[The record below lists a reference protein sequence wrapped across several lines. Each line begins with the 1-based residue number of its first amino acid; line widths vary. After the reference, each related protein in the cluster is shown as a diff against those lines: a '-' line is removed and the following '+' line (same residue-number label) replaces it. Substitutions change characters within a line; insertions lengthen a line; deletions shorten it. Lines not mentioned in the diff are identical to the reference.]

1 MNPKVRNLANVMRL
15 KKRSGEKF
23 VLMLGAGASISSGV
37 KLTSVIMQELVDNFG
52 QDLPATDRIED
63 RFDRV
68 WQRTP
73 DATRRA
79 FLQPYLDHT
88 PSPGYAKLA
97 ALVDAGYFDVILTF
111 NFDDLVEASLNG
123 IGFTDFGRV
132 IRGETKDEEM
142 QTLVD
147 SAAPRSKIVKLH
159 GSLASAD
166 HFLFD
171 VNEMNEYPKP
181 IADLVTKVTARDLVV
196 CGYGFADLCLLRAFS
211 TRGGSVVCVN
221 PSGVP
226 RGLRGFLK
234 DRRSD
239 DLAIDAKFDE
249 FFDELHGEL
258 LVAPAPPAANGM
270 RNPFKF
276 LESYEAADKDA
287 FTGRKDEIARF
298 QAALATHPQVVIVA
312 GPAKAGKTSL
322 VRAGL
327 IPAIDGATHAGVYL
341 RCQPELEKTLRLELW
356 PDRPNDPPPGLTGV
370 FSRLGS
376 EASGKQA
383 VVFLDQFERSTS
395 RFDLDTRAGRDELA
409 ALCKQVLSGPV
420 GVTLVPVIVDD
431 NSLLTTLVQACAQ
444 SGVAFQIVQCAAFE
458 KAEVATIVQSLAAT
472 AQIVFDP
479 RIIDEMSGS
488 YEHTKTASPDQ
499 RLTLAHVQAVCH
511 ILAATRTLDYESYR
525 RAFDNN
531 LNALHQAI
539 NVCDIIGFVEDLS
552 WPNDVWFRNMIK
564 VALRESKERIAEFI
578 KVHYEELVP
587 PSRSPVP
594 RPAWTVPSPNDPRTG
609 VSTP

>member
-1 MNPKVRNLANVMRL
+1 MRL

-23 VLMLGAGASISSGV
+23 VLMLGAGASLSSGV

-52 QDLPATDRIED
+52 QDLPATDRVED

-73 DATRRA
+73 DATRRD
-79 FLQPYLDHT
+79 FLQQYLDRS
-88 PSPGYAKLA
+88 PSAGYAKLA
-97 ALVDAGYFDVILTF
+97 ALVEAGYFDVILTF
-111 NFDDLVEASLNG
+111 NFDDLVETSFNA
-123 IGFTDFGRV
+123 IGFADFGRI
-132 IRGETKDEEM
+132 IRGETIDDEM

-147 SAAPRSKIVKLH
+147 SAKPRAKIVKLH

-171 VNEMNEYPKP
+171 INEMNEYPKP
-181 IADLVTKVTARDLVV
+181 IADLVTRVTARDLVV

-234 DRRSD
+234 DRKSD
-239 DLAIDAKFDE
+239 DLAIDAKFDD
-249 FFDELHGEL
+249 FFDELHREL
-258 LVAPAPPAANGM
+258 LVAPPAAASNGQK
-270 RNPFKF
+270 NPFKF
-276 LESYEAADKDA
+276 LESYEASDA
-287 FTGRKDEIARF
+287 AGFTGRANEV
-298 QAALATHPQVVIVA
+298 ALFREVLAKQPKIIIVP
-312 GPAKAGKTSL
+312 GPPKAGKTSL

-327 IPAIDGATHAGVYL
+327 IPALDPATHMGVYV
-341 RCQPELEKTLRLELW
+341 RCQPELEKTLRVELW
-356 PDRPNDPPPGLTGV
+356 PERPNDAPAGFAGV
-370 FSRLGS
+370 FSRLAADAG
-376 EASGKQA
+376 GKRA
-383 VVFLDQFERSTS
+383 VVFLDQFERATRS
-395 RFDLDTRAGRDELA
+395 FDANKNPDDLKAF
-409 ALCKQVLSGPV
+409 CKQLASAAGD
-420 GVTLVPVIVDD
+420 VTLVPVFVED
-431 NSLLTTLVQACAQ
+431 NTLLTALVEAFLQ
-444 SGVAFQIVQCAAFE
+444 SGIGFQVVQCQAFA
-458 KAEVATIVQSLAAT
+458 KDKVVQIVQSLAT
-472 AQIVFDP
+472 AAALSLDQK
-479 RIIDEMSGS
+479 IIDEMAGS
-488 YEHTKTASPDQ
+488 YEYTRTASPET
-499 RLTLAHVQAVCH
+499 RLTLAHIQAICH
-511 ILAATRTLDYESYR
+511 ILVATRTLDYESYR

-587 PSRSPVP
+587 PSRAPVP
-594 RPAWTVPSPNDPRTG
+594 RPVWSVPSPSDPRTG
-609 VSTP
+609 VSTT

>member
-1 MNPKVRNLANVMRL
+1 MNPKVRNLANLMRL

-23 VLMLGAGASISSGV
+23 VLMLGAGASLSSGV
-37 KLTSVIMQELVDNFG
+37 KFTSDIMKELVENFG

-88 PSPGYAKLA
+88 PSLGYSKLA
-97 ALVDAGYFDVILTF
+97 ALVEAGYFDVILTF
-111 NFDDLVEASLNG
+111 NFDDLVEASFNA
-123 IGFTDFGRV
+123 IGYTDFGRI

-171 VNEMNEYPKP
+171 INEMNEYPKP

-249 FFDELHGEL
+249 FFDELHAEL
-258 LVAPAPPAANGM
+258 LEAPPPPATNGKG
-270 RNPFKF
+270 NPFKF

-287 FTGRKDEIARF
+287 FTGRTDEIARF
-298 QAALATHPQVVIVA
+298 QAALATKPQVIIVA

-327 IPAIDGATHAGVYL
+327 IPAIDGTVHAGVYV
-341 RCQPELEKTLRLELW
+341 RCQPELEKTLRAELW
-356 PDRPNDPPPGLTGV
+356 PDRPNDSTPGLTGV
-370 FSRLGS
+370 FSRLAA
-376 EASGKQA
+376 EASGKQVA
-383 VVFLDQFERSTS
+383 LFLDQFERSTT
-395 RFDLDTRAGRDELA
+395 RFDLETRAGRDDLA
-409 ALCKQVLSGPV
+409 ALCKQVLSAPV
-420 GVTLVPVIVDD
+420 AVTLVPVIIDD

-458 KAEVATIVQSLAAT
+458 KTEVATIIQSLAAT
-472 AQIVFDP
+472 AQITFDP
-479 RIIDEMSGS
+479 KIIDEMSGN
-488 YEHTKTASPDQ
+488 YEHTKTASPEQ

-587 PSRSPVP
+587 PTRAPVP
-594 RPAWTVPSPNDPRTG
+594 RPAWSVPNPGDPRTG

>member
-1 MNPKVRNLANVMRL
+1 VNPKVRNLANLMRL

-23 VLMLGAGASISSGV
+23 VLMLGAGASLSSGV
-37 KLTSVIMQELVDNFG
+37 KLTSVIMQEMVDNFG
-52 QDLPATDRIED
+52 QDLPKTDAVED

-73 DATRRA
+73 DATRRD
-79 FLQPYLDHT
+79 FLQQYLDRT

-111 NFDDLVEASLNG
+111 NFDDLVEAGFNG
-123 IGFTDFGRV
+123 IGYTDFGRI

-147 SAAPRSKIVKLH
+147 SAKPRAKIVKLH

-171 VNEMNEYPKP
+171 ITEMNEYPKP
-181 IADLVTKVTARDLVV
+181 IADLVTRVTARDLVV

-234 DRRSD
+234 DRKSD
-239 DLAIDAKFDE
+239 DLAIDAKFDD
-249 FFDELHGEL
+249 FFDELHDEL
-258 LVAPAPPAANGM
+258 LVAPPPPATNGQK
-270 RNPFKF
+270 NPFKF
-276 LESYEAADKDA
+276 LESYEASDA
-287 FTGRKDEIARF
+287 AGFTGRTNEIASFRE
-298 QAALATHPQVVIVA
+298 ALAKRPQVIIVL
-312 GPAKAGKTSL
+312 GPPKAGKTSL

-327 IPAIDGATHAGVYL
+327 MPALDAAAHAGAYV
-341 RCQPELEKTLRLELW
+341 RCQPEMEKALRLELW
-356 PDRPNDPPPGLTGV
+356 PERPNDAPAGLAGV
-370 FSRLGS
+370 FSRL
-376 EASGKQA
+376 AADARGKRA
-383 VVFLDQFERSTS
+383 VLFLDQFERATRS
-395 RFDLDTRAGRDELA
+395 FDSNKNPDGLKTF
-409 ALCKQVLSGPV
+409 CKQLVSSV
-420 GVTLVPVIVDD
+420 GDVTLVPVFVEDTT
-431 NSLLTTLVQACAQ
+431 LLTALVEAFAQ
-444 SGVAFQIVQCAAFE
+444 NGIAFQVVQCQAF
-458 KAEVATIVQSLAAT
+458 KKEVVAQIVQSLAAT
-472 AQIVFDP
+472 AALSLDQKIV
-479 RIIDEMSGS
+479 DEMAGN
-488 YEHTKTASPDQ
+488 YEYSLTTSAET
-499 RLTLAHVQAVCH
+499 RLTLAHIQAVCH
-511 ILAATRTLDYESYR
+511 ILVATRTLDYESYR

-578 KVHYEELVP
+578 KIHYEELVP
-587 PSRSPVP
+587 PSRAPVP
-594 RPAWTVPSPNDPRTG
+594 RPVWSVPSPGDPRTG
-609 VSTP
+609 ASTT

>member
-1 MNPKVRNLANVMRL
+1 MRL

-23 VLMLGAGASISSGV
+23 VLMLGAGASLSSGV
-37 KLTSVIMQELVDNFG
+37 KFTSDIMKELVENFG

-88 PSPGYAKLA
+88 PSLGYSKLA
-97 ALVDAGYFDVILTF
+97 ALVEAGYFDVILTF
-111 NFDDLVEASLNG
+111 NFDDLVEASFNA
-123 IGFTDFGRV
+123 IGYTDFGRI

-171 VNEMNEYPKP
+171 INEMNEYPKP

-249 FFDELHGEL
+249 FFDELHAEL
-258 LVAPAPPAANGM
+258 LEAPPPPATNGKG
-270 RNPFKF
+270 NPFKF

-287 FTGRKDEIARF
+287 FTGRTDEIARF
-298 QAALATHPQVVIVA
+298 QAALATKPQVIIVA

-327 IPAIDGATHAGVYL
+327 IPAIDGGARRSLRSLSARAGKDPPRRAMARPPERFDAGVD
-341 RCQPELEKTLRLELW
+341 RRLLAT
-356 PDRPNDPPPGLTGV
+356 RRRGV
-370 FSRLGS
+370 G
-376 EASGKQA
+376 Q
-383 VVFLDQFERSTS
+383 
-395 RFDLDTRAGRDELA
+395 AGRVVSRSVR
-409 ALCKQVLSGPV
+409 ALHDALRSRDARRTRRPRGPV
-420 GVTLVPVIVDD
+420 
-431 NSLLTTLVQACAQ
+431 QASALGAGGGHAR
-444 SGVAFQIVQCAAFE
+444 SR
-458 KAEVATIVQSLAAT
+458 
-472 AQIVFDP
+472 D
-479 RIIDEMSGS
+479 
-488 YEHTKTASPDQ
+488 H
-499 RLTLAHVQAVCH
+499 
-511 ILAATRTLDYESYR
+511 R
-525 RAFDNN
+525 R
-531 LNALHQAI
+531 
-539 NVCDIIGFVEDLS
+539 
-552 WPNDVWFRNMIK
+552 
-564 VALRESKERIAEFI
+564 
-578 KVHYEELVP
+578 
-587 PSRSPVP
+587 
-594 RPAWTVPSPNDPRTG
+594 
-609 VSTP
+609 